1 MSAPNRGQLR
11 IGSMCSGFG
20 GLDMGV
26 QAVLGGEV
34 VWHAEMNPSAAQ
46 ILAHHWPRD
55 AKLWRYHRS

>member
-1 MSAPNRGQLR
+1 MSAPNRAGPR

-26 QAVLGGEV
+26 QDVLGGEV
-34 VWHAEMNPSAAQ
+34 VWHAEMNPAAAQ

-55 AKLWRYHRS
+55 AKSRRYQRS

>member
-1 MSAPNRGQLR
+1 MTVPDRGWPR

-55 AKLWRYHRS
+55 AKSWRYHRS

>member
-1 MSAPNRGQLR
+1 
-11 IGSMCSGFG
+11 MCSGFG

-55 AKLWRYHRS
+55 AKSRRYHRS